1 MQKAYKQRK
10 PSYKTGLSEVYCV
23 TQEAK
28 GFASGGIIIVLVF
41 ILQMEKQTIGG
52 LDSTASAMILGGQE
66 IEMRPWL
73 SLNKGDIMLR
83 QNVYL
88 TMEMFNFGGEAI
100 SSFQI
105 TSTRN

>member
-1 MQKAYKQRK
+1 
-10 PSYKTGLSEVYCV
+10 
-23 TQEAK
+23 
-28 GFASGGIIIVLVF
+28 
-41 ILQMEKQTIGG
+41 
-52 LDSTASAMILGGQE
+52 MILGGQE

-73 SLNKGDIMLR
+73 SLNKGDIMLQ